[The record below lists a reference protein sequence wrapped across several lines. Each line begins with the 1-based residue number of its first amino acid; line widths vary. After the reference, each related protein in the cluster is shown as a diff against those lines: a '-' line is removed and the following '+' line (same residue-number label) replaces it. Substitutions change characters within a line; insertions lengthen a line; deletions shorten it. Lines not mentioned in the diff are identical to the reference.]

1 MDAELARFKTGIDLR
16 QFAETCGYILDK
28 AKSSLAANPPVYVI
42 RNAGDKLIVTRGRAG
57 WIYRNERNHA
67 DQGDI
72 IQFVRNRE
80 GLGLGE
86 ARKRLRAYT
95 GNSSFHP
102 AHANP
107 DKSAYVPVCPA
118 DSEPDRAKVRAVWN
132 AARWE
137 PGHSYLMSRHVPP
150 AVLSD
155 PRFFD
160 TYRISNR
167 GNVLFPHSDRGGLCG
182 YEWRGPGVKR
192 FGSNCKKGLWLSANI
207 KTALRIVICEAPID
221 ALSFQALHGND
232 AADQAWPLGY
242 AAFGGGLGRRQID
255 LLSGLCTKAADR
267 GAAAIIGTDSDPA
280 GDQYAELLQAIS
292 PVTLERMVP
301 VGKDWNCD
309 LSWCQREAGGGQW
322 N

>member
-1 MDAELARFKTGIDLR
+1 M
-16 QFAETCGYILDK
+16 
-28 AKSSLAANPPVYVI
+28 
-42 RNAGDKLIVTRGRAG
+42 
-57 WIYRNERNHA
+57 
-67 DQGDI
+67 
-72 IQFVRNRE
+72 RNRQ

-107 DKSAYVPVCPA
+107 DKSAHVPVCPA

-167 GNVLFPHSDRGGLCG
+167 GNVLFS
-182 YEWRGPGVKR
+182 
-192 FGSNCKKGLWLSANI
+192 
-207 KTALRIVICEAPID
+207 
-221 ALSFQALHGND
+221 SF
-232 AADQAWPLGY
+232 
-242 AAFGGGLGRRQID
+242 
-255 LLSGLCTKAADR
+255 
-267 GAAAIIGTDSDPA
+267 
-280 GDQYAELLQAIS
+280 
-292 PVTLERMVP
+292 
-301 VGKDWNCD
+301 
-309 LSWCQREAGGGQW
+309 
-322 N
+322 